1 MNVPENFLFKYKSE
15 YYFLTS
21 FKISCLS
28 MTHEWDVIVNLCFTT
43 YPVFGIK
50 FPRVLNHSPLF
61 VFF

>member
-1 MNVPENFLFKYKSE
+1 
-15 YYFLTS
+15 
-21 FKISCLS
+21 